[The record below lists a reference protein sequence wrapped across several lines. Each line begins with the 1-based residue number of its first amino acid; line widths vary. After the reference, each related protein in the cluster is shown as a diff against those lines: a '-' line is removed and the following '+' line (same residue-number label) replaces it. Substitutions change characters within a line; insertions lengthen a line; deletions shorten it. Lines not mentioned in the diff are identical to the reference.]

1 MANLSIREAA
11 AELGVH
17 PARVTHW
24 IASGKLR
31 AEWVDGAHGPT
42 QRIDSAALAGLRPE
56 IVGGPPRSNGDSSL
70 QPVSPGEALA
80 RARAVESYTAGLAA
94 TAIAPAV
101 SRLVETIEHLTR
113 ENGDLREEIGA
124 LKARLDASSAPN
136 ARTDDVDGPA
146 SEPSDA
152 DVNGLSQE
160 QWESLRVRLER
171 LSEPLS
177 VTEQPPGS
185 ERKPLAVTE
194 QPSSSEG
201 EPLAVAERAPSSEVE
216 PLVVIKQAPSSE
228 NEPRSAY
235 RETGPEPRRG
245 RRPTLWRRLTNWI
258 GRNNS
263 SRSAEQIT
271 NRHG

>member
-1 MANLSIREAA
+1 MAHLSVREAA
-11 AELGVH
+11 TELGVH

-24 IASGKLR
+24 IASGRLH

-42 QRIDSAALAGLRPE
+42 RRIDSAALAGLRPE
-56 IVGGPPRSNGDSSL
+56 IVGGPPPSNGDSSL
-70 QPVSPGEALA
+70 QRVSPEEALA

-101 SRLVETIEHLTR
+101 SRLVETIEHLTS

-124 LKARLDASSAPN
+124 LRARLDASSAPN

-152 DVNGLSQE
+152 EPNGLSQE

-171 LSEPLS
+171 LSEPLAGTEQPPS
-177 VTEQPPGS
+177 SESGPPVVTEQPPSS
-185 ERKPLAVTE
+185 ESKPLAITE
-194 QPSSSEG
+194 QP
-201 EPLAVAERAPSSEVE
+201 
-216 PLVVIKQAPSSE
+216 PSSE
-228 NEPRSAY
+228 NEPRFAY

-245 RRPTLWRRLTNWI
+245 RRPTLWRRLTNWL
-258 GRNNS
+258 GRNNRS
-263 SRSAEQIT
+263 SSTEQLT
-271 NRHG
+271 SRHG